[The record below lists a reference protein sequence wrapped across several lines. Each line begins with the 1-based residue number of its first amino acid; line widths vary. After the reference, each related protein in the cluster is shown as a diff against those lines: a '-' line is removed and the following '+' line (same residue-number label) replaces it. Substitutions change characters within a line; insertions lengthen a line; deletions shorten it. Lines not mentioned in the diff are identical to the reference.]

1 MIAKKAIRV
10 NIGNRQK
17 ILKEFAEKE
26 CIILFFTKKIL
37 FVVPPVKDMIKL
49 SRFERYWIHLFF
61 NNELPPNYHLTGLI
75 DLLGGRW

>member
-37 FVVPPVKDMIKL
+37 FVVPPVK
-49 SRFERYWIHLFF
+49 
-61 NNELPPNYHLTGLI
+61 T
-75 DLLGGRW
+75 